1 MKVSAYTII
10 TLIILAATG
19 GLIAWLGDIIG
30 YRLGKRRSSL
40 FGLRPR
46 TTARV
51 VGIAVGAALPLI
63 GLAVAALGSSYVRD
77 AAFRL
82 QYLRD
87 QEVRLTDQVR
97 KLNVQTNQAQA
108 AAEIARADADAAQDA
123 AGILGKQA
131 IMLGEQIAQLEH
143 ERRDLQAKA
152 RQASANLQK
161 AEADLQQ
168 SEQQLNESKT
178 QYQELKNVAIPALE
192 ASVATAESSLAAT
205 QLQLERVREDVRQAT
220 NAARKAQEELAGRE
234 RRIAEKEAEIA
245 EKQEQLDDLQ
255 DQLQQVQ
262 AQFEAELAAW
272 EYAAYGPV
280 LYESGHELV
289 RDLIRSD
296 QTLEQIRSSLV
307 EDVVLASKV
316 VASKVA
322 RASGVVVEEGRSV
335 RVYFAILPEAQ
346 PAAVGED
353 QIISGA
359 ASVIHGGQEDDYILS
374 IQTIARVFAVRPEPE
389 PAPVMLMVIP
399 NSRVYAEA
407 ETIVSIQIDG
417 GRPRDQ
423 VFGEVWAIL
432 SLLRR
437 EAQERG
443 VLAHPETGQ
452 YGDVP
457 AEQLLAA
464 LDQLLSAGELQTVRA
479 IAAEDVYRAGLSPF
493 LVAIRVGEESES

>member
-1 MKVSAYTII
+1 MSAYTII
-10 TLIILAATG
+10 ALIILVATG

-87 QEVRLTDQVR
+87 QEVRLTDQVQT
-97 KLNVQTNQAQA
+97 LNEETSQAQA
-108 AAEIARADADAAQDA
+108 HAETARVGAEEAKRDARRLQEE
-123 AGILGKQA
+123 A
-131 IMLGEQIAQLEH
+131 IMLGAEIGKLEH
-143 ERRDLQAKA
+143 DRRDLEAKA
-152 RQASANLQK
+152 RQATANLK
-161 AEADLQQ
+161 EAEADLQQ
-168 SEQQLNESKT
+168 SEQKLRSLQAAYAVLEE
-178 QYQELKNVAIPALE
+178 QRDELKNVDIPTLE

-205 QLQLERVREDVRQAT
+205 ELQLVRVREDVRQAT
-220 NAARKAQEELAGRE
+220 TAAREAKKELAGRE
-234 RRIAEKEAEIA
+234 TRIAEKEAEIA
-245 EKQEQLDDLQ
+245 EKQEQLEDLET
-255 DQLQQVQ
+255 
-262 AQFEAELAAW
+262 ALAAW
-272 EYAAYGPV
+272 ETAAYGPV

-316 VASKVA
+316 AH
-322 RASGVVVEEGRSV
+322 ASGVEVEEGRSV

-399 NSRVYAEA
+399 NSRAYAQG
-407 ETIVSIQIDG
+407 ETIVSVQIDG

-423 VFGEVWAIL
+423 VFGELWAIL

-457 AEQLLAA
+457 AEQLLTA
-464 LDQLLSAGELQTVRA
+464 LDQLLAAGELQTVRA

-493 LVAIRVGEESES
+493 LVAIQVGEESES

>member
-1 MKVSAYTII
+1 MSAYTII
-10 TLIILAATG
+10 ALIILVATG

-87 QEVRLTDQVR
+87 QEVRLTDQVQT
-97 KLNVQTNQAQA
+97 LNEETSQAQA
-108 AAEIARADADAAQDA
+108 HAETARVGAEEAKRDARRLQEE
-123 AGILGKQA
+123 A
-131 IMLGEQIAQLEH
+131 IMLGAEIGKLEH
-143 ERRDLQAKA
+143 DRRDLEAKA
-152 RQASANLQK
+152 RQATANLK
-161 AEADLQQ
+161 EAEADLQQ
-168 SEQQLNESKT
+168 SEQKLRSLQAAYAVLEE
-178 QYQELKNVAIPALE
+178 QRDELKNVDIPTLE

-205 QLQLERVREDVRQAT
+205 ELQLVRVREDVRQAT
-220 NAARKAQEELAGRE
+220 TAAREAKKELAGRE
-234 RRIAEKEAEIA
+234 TRIAEKEAEIA
-245 EKQEQLDDLQ
+245 EKQEQLEDLET
-255 DQLQQVQ
+255 
-262 AQFEAELAAW
+262 ALAAW
-272 EYAAYGPV
+272 ETAAYGPV

-316 VASKVA
+316 AH
-322 RASGVVVEEGRSV
+322 ASGVEVEEGRSV

-374 IQTIARVFAVRPEPE
+374 IQTIARVFFVRPEPE

-399 NSRVYAEA
+399 NSRVYAQGG
-407 ETIVSIQIDG
+407 TIASVQIDG

-423 VFGEVWAIL
+423 VFGELWAIL

-457 AEQLLAA
+457 AEQLLTA
-464 LDQLLSAGELQTVRA
+464 LDQLLAAGELQTVRA

-493 LVAIRVGEESES
+493 LVAIQVGEESES

>member
-1 MKVSAYTII
+1 VSAYTII
-10 TLIILAATG
+10 ALIILVATG

-46 TTARV
+46 TTARM
-51 VGIAVGAALPLI
+51 VGIAVGATLPLI
-63 GLAVAALGSSYVRD
+63 GLAVAALSSSYVQVALFD
-77 AAFRL
+77 I
-82 QYLRD
+82 QHLRD

-97 KLNVQTNQAQA
+97 NLNVQTNQARTDAEQA
-108 AAEIARADADAAQDA
+108 RLEADELKLQTQGLEEEADRLN
-123 AGILGKQA
+123 GRITS
-131 IMLGEQIAQLEH
+131 
-143 ERRDLQAKA
+143 LQAERDGLLA
-152 RQASANLQK
+152 QAKRIGDKL
-161 AEADLQQ
+161 
-168 SEQQLNESKT
+168 EQAKS
-178 QYQELKNVAIPALE
+178 
-192 ASVATAESSLAAT
+192 
-205 QLQLERVREDVRQAT
+205 QLERSNDELLRTHGENQALRHKRESLQEEVDTLEGELSSTQGQLAVVNRELEDKTRQL
-220 NAARKAQEELAGRE
+220 QPLEEELAAKENEITEKVRTLQELTGRL
-234 RRIAEKEAEIA
+234 ASW
-245 EKQEQLDDLQ
+245 Q
-255 DQLQQVQ
+255 D
-262 AQFEAELAAW
+262 
-272 EYAAYGPV
+272 AAYGPV

-307 EDVVLASKV
+307 EDVVLASKI
-316 VASKVA
+316 AH
-322 RASGVVVEEGRSV
+322 ASGVKVEEGRSV
-335 RVYFAILPEAQ
+335 RVYFAILPESQ

-359 ASVIHGGQEDDYILS
+359 ASAIHGGQEDDYILS
-374 IQTIARVFAVRPEPE
+374 IQTVARVFLLRPEPE

-407 ETIVSIQIDG
+407 ETIVSVQIDG

-464 LDQLLSAGELQTVRA
+464 LDHLLSAGEPQTVRA

-493 LVAIRVGEESES
+493 LVAIQVGEESES

>member
-1 MKVSAYTII
+1 MSSAVGQSEVVKVSAYTII
-10 TLIILAATG
+10 ALIILVATG

-87 QEVRLTDQVR
+87 QEVRLTDQVQT
-97 KLNVQTNQAQA
+97 LNEETSQAQA
-108 AAEIARADADAAQDA
+108 HAETARVGAEEAKRDARRLQEE
-123 AGILGKQA
+123 A
-131 IMLGEQIAQLEH
+131 IMLGAEIGKLEH
-143 ERRDLQAKA
+143 DRRDLEAKA
-152 RQASANLQK
+152 RQATANLK
-161 AEADLQQ
+161 EAEADLQQ
-168 SEQQLNESKT
+168 SEQKLRSLQAAYAVLEE
-178 QYQELKNVAIPALE
+178 QRDELKNVDIPTLE

-205 QLQLERVREDVRQAT
+205 ELQLVRVREDVRQAT
-220 NAARKAQEELAGRE
+220 TAAREAKKELAGRE
-234 RRIAEKEAEIA
+234 TRIAEKEAEIA
-245 EKQEQLDDLQ
+245 EKQEQLEDLET
-255 DQLQQVQ
+255 
-262 AQFEAELAAW
+262 ALAAW
-272 EYAAYGPV
+272 ETAAYGPV

-316 VASKVA
+316 AH
-322 RASGVVVEEGRSV
+322 ASGVEVEEGRSV

-359 ASVIHGGQEDDYILS
+359 AS
-374 IQTIARVFAVRPEPE
+374 
-389 PAPVMLMVIP
+389 
-399 NSRVYAEA
+399 
-407 ETIVSIQIDG
+407 
-417 GRPRDQ
+417 
-423 VFGEVWAIL
+423 
-432 SLLRR
+432 
-437 EAQERG
+437 
-443 VLAHPETGQ
+443 
-452 YGDVP
+452 
-457 AEQLLAA
+457 
-464 LDQLLSAGELQTVRA
+464 
-479 IAAEDVYRAGLSPF
+479 
-493 LVAIRVGEESES
+493 

>member
-1 MKVSAYTII
+1 MSAYTII
-10 TLIILAATG
+10 ALIILVATG

-51 VGIAVGAALPLI
+51 VGIAVGATLPLI

-87 QEVRLTDQVR
+87 QEVHLTDQVR
-97 KLNVQTNQAQA
+97 FLNEQTSQAQA
-108 AAEIARADADAAQDA
+108 AAETARVGAEEAKRDASRLQE
-123 AGILGKQA
+123 QA
-131 IMLGEQIAQLEH
+131 IVLGEQIAQLEH

-152 RQASANLQK
+152 RQASANLK
-161 AEADLQQ
+161 EAEANLHQ
-168 SEQQLNESKT
+168 SEQ
-178 QYQELKNVAIPALE
+178 ELKELQTQHEELQQQRDKLQNVDIPALE

-205 QLQLERVREDVRQAT
+205 QLQLKRVEEDVRQAT
-220 NAARKAQEELAGRE
+220 NAADKAQEELAGRE

-245 EKQEQLDDLQ
+245 EKQEQLEDLET
-255 DQLQQVQ
+255 
-262 AQFEAELAAW
+262 ALAAW
-272 EYAAYGPV
+272 EHAAYGPV

-307 EDVVLASKV
+307 EDVVLSSKI
-316 VASKVA
+316 AH
-322 RASGVVVEEGRSV
+322 ASGVVVEEGRSV
-335 RVYFAILPEAQ
+335 RVYFAILPESQ

-359 ASVIHGGQEDDYILS
+359 ASAIHGGQEDSYVLS
-374 IQTIARVFAVRPEPE
+374 IQTVARVFAVRPEPE

-399 NSRVYAEA
+399 NSRVYAPGD
-407 ETIVSIQIDG
+407 TIVSVQIDG

-423 VFGEVWAIL
+423 VFGDVWAIL
-432 SLLRR
+432 SLLRG

-464 LDQLLSAGELQTVRA
+464 LDQLLAAGELQTVRA

-493 LVAIRVGEESES
+493 LVAIQVGEESES

>member
-1 MKVSAYTII
+1 MSAYTII
-10 TLIILAATG
+10 ALIILVATG

-46 TTARV
+46 TTARM
-51 VGIAVGAALPLI
+51 VGIAVGATLPLI
-63 GLAVAALGSSYVRD
+63 GLAVAALGSSYVQD
-77 AAFRL
+77 ALFNI
-82 QYLRD
+82 QHLRD
-87 QEVRLTDQVR
+87 QQQSLSQQVADLHRAATGARSEAEQAQQEAAALKDETQTLHEQAATLRQRITSLQADRDILLAEAERIRSDLQEVKSQLQHSKDELTQVR
-97 KLNVQTNQAQA
+97 GENQALQEQRDSLNEEVA
-108 AAEIARADADAAQDA
+108 TL
-123 AGILGKQA
+123 AGNLSSTQG
-131 IMLGEQIAQLEH
+131 QLEVVNR
-143 ERRDLQAKA
+143 ELAKA
-152 RQASANLQK
+152 MREL
-161 AEADLQQ
+161 EPVREEL
-168 SEQQLNESKT
+168 
-178 QYQELKNVAIPALE
+178 ELK
-192 ASVATAESSLAAT
+192 
-205 QLQLERVREDVRQAT
+205 
-220 NAARKAQEELAGRE
+220 
-234 RRIAEKEAEIA
+234 
-245 EKQEQLDDLQ
+245 LDRL
-255 DQLQQVQ
+255 
-262 AQFEAELAAW
+262 AELQTELKDVETALADW
-272 EYAAYGPV
+272 KQAAYGPV

-316 VASKVA
+316 AH
-322 RASGVVVEEGRSV
+322 ASGVVVEEGRSV
-335 RVYFAILPEAQ
+335 RVYFAILPESQ

-359 ASVIHGGQEDDYILS
+359 ASAIHGGQEDDYILS
-374 IQTIARVFAVRPEPE
+374 IQTVARVFAVRPEPE

-407 ETIVSIQIDG
+407 ETIVSVQIDG

-464 LDQLLSAGELQTVRA
+464 LDHLLSAGEPQTVRA

-493 LVAIRVGEESES
+493 LVAIQVGEESES

>member
-1 MKVSAYTII
+1 MSAYTII
-10 TLIILAATG
+10 ALIILVATG

-46 TTARV
+46 TTARM
-51 VGIAVGAALPLI
+51 VGIAVGATLPLI
-63 GLAVAALGSSYVRD
+63 GLAVAGLGSSYVRD

-87 QEVRLTDQVR
+87 QEVHLTDEVR
-97 KLNVQTNQAQA
+97 NLNVQTNQAQA
-108 AAEIARADADAAQDA
+108 DAEIARADADAAQNA
-123 AGILGKQA
+123 AGILGEQA
-131 IMLGEQIAQLEH
+131 IVLGEQIAQLEH
-143 ERRDLQAKA
+143 EGRDLQAKA

-168 SEQQLNESKT
+168 SEQQLNELKT
-178 QYQELKNVAIPALE
+178 QYQELKQQRDKLQNVDIPALR

-205 QLQLERVREDVRQAT
+205 ELQLERVREDVRQAT
-220 NAARKAQEELAGRE
+220 NAAQKAKEELDGRE
-234 RRIAEKEAEIA
+234 RRIA

-255 DQLQQVQ
+255 DELQQVQ
-262 AQFEAELAAW
+262 AQLKAELAAW
-272 EYAAYGPV
+272 ETAAYGPV

-307 EDVVLASKV
+307 EDVVLASKI
-316 VASKVA
+316 AH
-322 RASGVVVEEGRSV
+322 ASGVRVEEGRSV
-335 RVYFAILPEAQ
+335 RVYFAILPESQ

-359 ASVIHGGQEDDYILS
+359 ASAIHGGQEDDYILS
-374 IQTIARVFAVRPEPE
+374 IQTVARVFAVRPEPE

-407 ETIVSIQIDG
+407 ETIVSVQIDG

-464 LDQLLSAGELQTVRA
+464 LDHLLSAGEPQTVRA

>member
-1 MKVSAYTII
+1 MSAYTII
-10 TLIILAATG
+10 GLIILVATG

-51 VGIAVGAALPLI
+51 VGIAVGATLPLI
-63 GLAVAALGSSYVRD
+63 GLAVAALGSSYVQD
-77 AAFRL
+77 ALFNI

-87 QEVRLTDQVR
+87 QEVHLTDQVQT
-97 KLNVQTNQAQA
+97 LNEETNQAQA
-108 AAEIARADADAAQDA
+108 DAEIARQEADDLKQQTEGLQEQADRLKGRITSLQAERDELVANAKRINND
-123 AGILGKQA
+123 LKQA
-131 IMLGEQIAQLEH
+131 KSELQRSKDELAQVHTDKEALQRQRESLKADVDTLKGQLKSAQGQVEVVNRELEKKTR
-143 ERRDLQAKA
+143 ELQP
-152 RQASANLQK
+152 
-161 AEADLQQ
+161 
-168 SEQQLNESKT
+168 
-178 QYQELKNVAIPALE
+178 V
-192 ASVATAESSLAAT
+192 
-205 QLQLERVREDVRQAT
+205 
-220 NAARKAQEELAGRE
+220 QEELALKLE
-234 RRIAEKEAEIA
+234 R
-245 EKQEQLDDLQ
+245 LDELQVELKDLETA
-255 DQLQQVQ
+255 LTT
-262 AQFEAELAAW
+262 W
-272 EYAAYGPV
+272 EHAAYGPV

-307 EDVVLASKV
+307 EDVVLASKI
-316 VASKVA
+316 AH
-322 RASGVVVEEGRSV
+322 ASGVEVEEGRSV
-335 RVYFAILPEAQ
+335 QVYFAILPEAQ
-346 PAAVGED
+346 PAAVGEA
-353 QIISGA
+353 QIIRGA
-359 ASVIHGGQEDDYILS
+359 ASAIHSGQEDDYILS
-374 IQTIARVFAVRPEPE
+374 IQTIARVFVVRPELE

-399 NSRVYAEA
+399 NSRAYAQG
-407 ETIVSIQIDG
+407 ETIVSVQIDG

-493 LVAIRVGEESES
+493 LVAIQVGEESES